1 MCILRHQVTFYIAC
15 VCVCFEKPKMNARFL
30 QGSAGVHW
38 TCPGGTS
45 GIWICRPGSALG
57 KREEPVQSLKALCGK
72 FTVHRVSNTNMNPVG
87 RGSWTASSSQN
98 GSSFNVQSHAETSTS
113 QPCAHASGAATSET
127 PCPASAWTYG
137 TIAPILNY
145 KIVKLCA
152 QAWTKTAES
161 TCANSNKQT
170 HEFRKEAFE
179 VPRKI
184 FICHCML
191 ESWGIASARLV
202 STCALIYT
210 IRSQIRIWSIHAF
223 TVKERRFGR
232 STSWWCNASESAYI
246 VAVYI

>member
-1 MCILRHQVTFYIAC
+1 MCVLYCGIRLRFTSHVSVSVLKSPKWTQGFYKAVLASTGHAQV
-15 VCVCFEKPKMNARFL
+15 ARVAF
-30 QGSAGVHW
+30 GSVDPEVHLAKE
-38 TCPGGTS
+38 
-45 GIWICRPGSALG
+45 RNLF
-57 KREEPVQSLKALCGK
+57 KAYKLCGK
-72 FTVHRVSNTNMNPVG
+72 FKVHRVSNTNMNPVG

-161 TCANSNKQT
+161 TCTNSNKQT
-170 HEFRKEAFE
+170 HEFRKEALE
-179 VPRKI
+179 VPHKI

-202 STCALIYT
+202 STCALIYYSKSNWNL
-210 IRSQIRIWSIHAF
+210 I
-223 TVKERRFGR
+223 
-232 STSWWCNASESAYI
+232 
-246 VAVYI
+246 